1 MWIILITGIDHIV
14 HLVHFISI
22 PANHLFPILFFG
34 ILQKSKGDVI
44 TVLKVEKEDLESL
57 LYKEK
62 LQTLQLKQEL
72 SEAETRNSDLCKV
85 TTLIVEA
92 PFLFLKQ
99 MKWAIMFFFGDQ
111 GAIML
116 LVHIEYN
123 AWVKY

>member
-1 MWIILITGIDHIV
+1 MDYSNYIIIHI
-14 HLVHFISI
+14 LYLAHFISI
-22 PANHLFPILFFG
+22 LTSHHFPILFFC
-34 ILQKSKGDVI
+34 ILLKSKSDLI
-44 TVLKVEKEDLESL
+44 IVLKAEKEELKPSL
-57 LYKEK
+57 HKDK

-116 LVHIEYN
+116 LLHIEYN